1 MSNQNERSPEQRM
14 RRKFVI
20 FLAGATIIF
29 LILFFAGV
37 PALSTALTNIIIS
50 ELQDISGERV
60 TIGSLQLRLFPLS
73 IEAKDVT
80 VSGENGENI
89 LAAGRVKGYL
99 GLGELLARTVSLRR
113 IVVGELHLT
122 AEREKFEEVV
132 RHVRA
137 YLERERKDA
146 VKVTVKAVEIVS
158 GDIHVADRMANGT
171 LDVKGLSGELIIGE
185 AQRVRTAAREI
196 TVEREGWPKIV
207 CDVSSAFVLKKDG
220 IEIKSL
226 RIGAS
231 GSSLEGKGRYERGEG
246 SLDTR
251 LSLLMSS
258 LKQLFGLKKNGEGQ
272 IMARGEMRIEREGGK
287 TPSLRQESLVPPA
300 QLHAEKAVVPR
311 IENIFADLNVEGQ
324 FSIESLMELLHVK
337 ERIEGAV
344 DFHGVIRGPLSN
356 LTGRARATL
365 EKGNLFGVEID
376 TLTCTV
382 IYANREMKFEEVYG
396 RLYNGTA
403 RADAAI
409 HLPVVDQFSVS
420 VKFQSIDSEGAF
432 RLIGWDPGI
441 SRGKVDGELLTA
453 GAEFSPSGWFIF
465 RAPGGQGAAP
475 KGQKP
480 LPSDNVLHRVTD
492 MRGNYSLD
500 RNRLSLTNV
509 EISTGVSRISAQG
522 TIDLASESLNLTSRL
537 VTENISDLTSPY
549 YVGADGRGEFSGE
562 VSGSFDDPII
572 TGRWVLTNPGVEGYR
587 ADRFLANFSYQKHML
602 HLRDAVL
609 QSAGYEHRMKG
620 RISFP
625 QASDLFDLAM
635 PVYDL
640 SMTLRRADFER
651 VVKIFYREFVGSG
664 MLSADLRIGGSGKD
678 IDVSGTASVERASLY
693 GVPFDSVASQISYER
708 QKLSLKQAKLI
719 RGQSMLGVDGRIH
732 PDKGFSFRAAS
743 DRIRM
748 VDFGLE
754 RMPDDAM
761 MSVRSEG
768 SGTFENPFIT
778 LHADVAGG
786 TFKGRNMGSGTVDA
800 VIENR
805 DIRVKAALFHE
816 KMKLTGH
823 GILDEKVP
831 WNAELVIEPARYDF
845 LVSALLK
852 DVPEDLQ
859 VNLEGKINMQ
869 GDKRHFEA
877 SALIHRLSL
886 LLFGQAFANDSDI
899 RFSVMDNKISLKPFV
914 IKGGEASFGVRGNLE
929 IGKEYDIHLDGSAAL
944 APLKGLSKRIGYLR
958 GDANFVIAVTG
969 KWEEP
974 DIKGGVT
981 ISDASFGLKGYAA
994 YVSSISGYI
1003 YVDDDRIIVEK
1014 LSGKFGGG
1022 TVDISGF
1029 AYLKGFLIKRF
1040 HLEAHLDNLTAKVLP
1055 EFSVNFDGNL
1065 LYRGTPDAMYVNGD
1079 IRIKKARYRQP
1090 VEWRSWLLTA
1100 KSMEKPRSE
1109 MSVFEQAELNIQVS
1123 GSENI
1128 SVDNNIARAP
1138 IRIRG
1143 DMIVKGTVSNPVLFG
1158 RLESNEG
1165 YMYFR
1170 NNEFRVI
1177 YASAD
1182 FADPYRIKPIL
1193 NLTAETSMK
1202 GYTIRLNLEGEMD
1215 RFNLSLS
1222 SDPPL
1227 EEVDILSLLTVG
1239 QLGKQTKGLEGGI
1252 GAGTATSFITGKQQ
1266 DIIEERIRALTGI
1279 DRFQVEPYVSKLTG
1293 TVEPRVTVS
1302 ERLIGD
1308 KVFVTYTTSIG
1319 STEEQILKVEYL
1331 LGKKVSLIG
1340 TRDEKGSI
1348 GGDVKFRF
1356 EFK

>member
-1 MSNQNERSPEQRM
+1 MDSENGTPVEQRV
-14 RRKFVI
+14 RKQYSLFI
-20 FLAGATIIF
+20 LAALGVLA
-29 LILFFAGV
+29 LLFFAGA
-37 PALSTALTNIIIS
+37 PALSTALKNLIIP
-50 ELQDISGERV
+50 ELKDLSGEEI
-60 TIGSLQLRLFPLS
+60 TIGDLDLNFFPLS
-73 IEAKDVT
+73 IEAKDIV
-80 VSGENGENI
+80 VSDQDGSDI
-89 LAAGRVKGYL
+89 VAAGRVKGYIGLEGIL
-99 GLGELLARTVSLRR
+99 GRTISLRR
-113 IVVGELHLT
+113 LVLDGVRLSS
-122 AEREKFEEVV
+122 ERKKIEEVV
-132 RHVRA
+132 RHVRS
-137 YLERERKDA
+137 YLERERKDSL
-146 VKVTVKAVEIVS
+146 KVEVKAVEIIS
-158 GDIHVADRMANGT
+158 GDMHVSDREMNGT
-171 LDVKGLSGELIIGE
+171 LDILGLSGEMLIGE
-185 AQRVRTAAREI
+185 TQRVRSSAREL
-196 TVEREGWPKIV
+196 TVEREGWPRIV
-207 CDVSSAFVLKKDG
+207 CDVSSAFVLTKDG

-226 RIGAS
+226 KVGAF
-231 GSSLEGKGRYERGEG
+231 GSSVEGDGTYVRGEG
-246 SLDTR
+246 SLNTR

-258 LKQLFGLKKNGEGQ
+258 LKQLFGLKKSGEGR
-272 IMARGEMRIEREGGK
+272 ITARGEIRIEREDRK
-287 TPSLRQESLVPPA
+287 TPSLRQEHLSPPV
-300 QLHAEKAVVPR
+300 QIHAEKATLPG
-311 IENIFADLNVEGQ
+311 IENIVADLHAEGE
-324 FSIESLMELLHVK
+324 FAIESLMELLQVR
-337 ERIEGAV
+337 EQIEGTI
-344 DFHGVIRGPLSN
+344 DFDGVIRGPLSN

-365 EKGNLFGVEID
+365 KKGNLFRVDID
-376 TLTCTV
+376 TLTCNVT
-382 IYANREMKFEEVYG
+382 YGNGEMKFEEVNA

-403 RADAAI
+403 RAEIAI
-409 HLPVVDQFSVS
+409 RLPVIDHYSVG

-441 SRGKVDGELLTA
+441 SRGKVDGELVTS
-453 GAEFSPSGWFIF
+453 GGVFSPSGWFIF
-465 RAPGGQGAAP
+465 RAPGWQGTAA
-475 KGQKP
+475 GGGKP
-480 LPSDNVLHRVTD
+480 LPADNVLHRITD
-492 MRGNYSLD
+492 MRGNYSLAGE
-500 RNRLSLTNV
+500 RLSLSNL
-509 EISTGVSRISAQG
+509 EIRTGVSRLSAQG
-522 TIDLASESLNLTSRL
+522 TIDLANESLHLTSRL
-537 VTENISDLTSPY
+537 VTEAISELTSPY
-549 YVGADGRGEFSGE
+549 YGGADGRGDFSGE
-562 VSGSFDDPII
+562 VTGSFDDPAIA
-572 TGRWVLTNPGVEGYR
+572 GRLTLTNPVVEGYR
-587 ADRFLANFSYQKHML
+587 ADSFFVDFSYQKHML
-602 HLRDAVL
+602 HLRDAVFR
-609 QSAGYEHRMKG
+609 SAGYDHRIKG

-625 QASDLFDLAM
+625 QASELFDLAM

-640 SMTLRRADFER
+640 ILTLRKADFER
-651 VVKIFYREFVGSG
+651 VVKIFYRDFIGSG
-664 MLSADLRIGGSGKD
+664 MLSADVRIGGSGKD
-678 IDVSGTASVERASLY
+678 IDVSGAASVERASFY
-693 GVPFDSVASQISYER
+693 GFPFDSVTAQISYEH
-708 QKLSLKQAKLI
+708 QQFVLKQARLVK
-719 RGQSMLGVDGRIH
+719 GQSMLVMDGRVG
-732 PDKGFSFRAAS
+732 PDQGFSFRASS

-754 RMPDDAM
+754 RMPDDAV

-768 SGTFENPFIT
+768 SGSFDNPFIT
-778 LHADVAGG
+778 LHANVAGG

-805 DIRVKAALFHE
+805 DIRVQAALFHE

-823 GILDEKVP
+823 GVLDENVP
-831 WNAELVIEPARYDF
+831 WNAELIIQPARYDF

-859 VNLEGKINMQ
+859 VNLEGKIDMQ

-886 LLFGQAFANDSDI
+886 LLFGQSFANDTEI
-899 RFSVMDNKISLKPFV
+899 RFSVMNKKISLKPFA
-914 IKGGEASFGVRGNLE
+914 IKSGGATFGVRGDLD
-929 IGKEYDIHLDGSAAL
+929 IGREYDIHLDGSAAL
-944 APLKGLSKRIGYLR
+944 APLKGLSKRIGYLK
-958 GDANFVIAVTG
+958 GDANFVIAVSG

-994 YVSSISGYI
+994 YISSISGYI
-1003 YVDDDRIIVEK
+1003 YIDEDRIIVEK

-1022 TVDISGF
+1022 TVDMSGF

-1040 HLEAHLDNLTAKVLP
+1040 HLETRLDNITAKVLP

-1065 LYRGTPDAMYVNGD
+1065 LYRGTSDAMYVNGD
-1079 IRIKKARYRQP
+1079 IRIKKARYREP

-1100 KSMEKPRSE
+1100 KSIEKPRSE
-1109 MSVFEQAELNIQVS
+1109 MSAFEQAELNIQVS

-1143 DMIVKGTVSNPVLFG
+1143 DMIVKGTVSNPVLYG

-1165 YMYFR
+1165 YIYFR

-1182 FADPYRIKPIL
+1182 FADPHRIKPIL

-1202 GYTIRLNLEGEMD
+1202 GYVIRLNLEGEMD
-1215 RFNLSLS
+1215 RFTLSLS

-1279 DRFQVEPYVSKLTG
+1279 DRFQVEPYISKLTG

-1331 LGKKVSLIG
+1331 LSRKVSLIG